1 MAARTQSSMIDLS
14 TVPLADYF
22 SGKKLGKGI
31 ADARKMYK
39 AMSVHMDGDM
49 PKHIIEERR
58 PNEGDAVKA
67 YRKKIYKSKTKAPCD
82 RVINTLS
89 KIRRSPEW
97 NVRYENET
105 PSVIRAGETLHDYCE
120 KNYPSFTSITNWTF
134 SVLLKKYLADANTVC
149 VVKPMSWDVQS
160 DEYLK
165 PVPTLYDSDDVVE
178 FMEGLCIIE
187 AEETVTIMLQG
198 GTTKEGKI
206 FHVIT
211 DTLFLTYHENA
222 EGKFY
227 LYSTV
232 NHGMPKM
239 PAFKVRGVVKDTYPD
254 NIIFESRIYGMV
266 PHLDEAAREYSD
278 VQAAK
283 VTFLYP
289 EKWEYESSSCET
301 CWDAKEKRSTG
312 FVKLGNN
319 KSFAKC
325 QNCGGTGRGNW
336 GGPYGAMIVRGVK
349 TSLGEQAAPIPPMG
363 YVEKSTEI
371 VKHQDESVKTHLFDA
386 LSTVNMQF
394 LADVPLSESGVSK
407 SYDRDDFNNFVHAVA
422 EDLVAVMDSLYYFI
436 CEYRYRVVVPNTQE
450 RMAMLPKISVP
461 QNFDLLIA
469 DTILDEIKKAKEA
482 GASADI
488 LNELQRAYAS
498 AKFYDSPEV
507 LDQLDCVFKLD
518 PMPGLTITEK
528 GDQKLN
534 GGVTLTDYIISCNIV
549 PFVKRARFENDN
561 FYNLD
566 YTAQVALMV
575 QYANEKQTQSSAA
588 GNIINPV
595 A

>member
-1 MAARTQSSMIDLS
+1 MIDLS

-22 SGKKLGKGI
+22 SGKKEGDHIKE
-31 ADARKMYK
+31 ARKMYE
-39 AMSVHMDGDM
+39 ALSTHMEGKT
-49 PKHIIEERR
+49 PEKIINERR
-58 PNEGDAVKA
+58 PNEGDVVKD
-67 YRKKIYKSKTKAPCD
+67 YRNKIYRSKTKTPCD

-97 NVRYENET
+97 SVRYSADA
-105 PSVIRAGETLHDYCE
+105 PSVIRAGETLQDYCE
-120 KNYPSFTSITNWTF
+120 KKYPGFTSITNWAF
-134 SVLLKKYLADANTVC
+134 AVALKEYLEDANAVC
-149 VVKPMSWDVQS
+149 LVKPKTWTVENT
-160 DEYLK
+160 EYLK
-165 PVPTLYDSDDVVE
+165 PVATLYDSDDVVE
-178 FMEGLCIIE
+178 FIDGLCILK
-187 AEETVTIMLQG
+187 AKETVTIKLEN
-198 GTTKEGKI
+198 GTTKEGTI
-206 FHVIT
+206 YYVIT
-211 DTLFLTYHENA
+211 DEDYIEYHENA
-222 EGKFY
+222 KGGFDLFFALKH
-227 LYSTV
+227 
-232 NHGMPKM
+232 NMPKM
-239 PAFKVRGVVKDTYPD
+239 PAFKVKGIVKDTSPNGILY
-254 NIIFESRIYGMV
+254 ESRIYGMV

-312 FVKLGNN
+312 FVKTGNN
-319 KSFAKC
+319 KSFIKC

-349 TSLGEQAAPIPPMG
+349 TSLGEQPAPIPPMG

-371 VKHQDESVKTHLFDA
+371 VKHQDESVKAHLFDA
-386 LSTVNMQF
+386 LSVVNMQF
-394 LADVPLSESGVSK
+394 LADVPLSESGISK

-422 EDLVAVMDSLYYFI
+422 EDLVAIMDNLYYFI
-436 CEYRYRVVVPNTQE
+436 CEYRYRVIVPNAQD
-450 RMAMLPKISVP
+450 RLAMLPKIAVP

-488 LNELQRAYAS
+488 INELQRSYAS
-498 AKFYDSPEV
+498 AKFYNSPDV

-518 PMPGLTITEK
+518 PMPGLSISDK

-549 PFVKRARFENDN
+549 PFVRRAKIEYDD
-561 FYNLD
+561 FYTWE
-566 YTAQVALMV
+566 YAKQVELMV
-575 QYANEKQTQSSAA
+575 KYANEKQSTAA
-588 GNIINPV
+588 ANIVGVNPTV
-595 A
+595 